1 MSERTVN
8 VRRGQAPA
16 LRAPDNTKLDLC
28 LHFVYNANYTYTP
41 FSLRLIYRGGQAPAL
56 R

>member
-16 LRAPDNTKLDLC
+16 LRAPDSTKLDLC

-41 FSLRLIYRGGQAPAL
+41 FSLLIDRGGQAPAL